1 MRISS
6 LLTEEMMII
15 ELKAKERDEVLN
27 EIVNFLKEKQKINNA
42 PELLEK
48 LIQRENL
55 GSTAVGDGV
64 AIPHCKI
71 AELSSPIL
79 VLAISKKGV
88 SFGSAN
94 GKPTS
99 IFFLLVSPSD
109 NPSLNLQILAAI
121 AQLIRKA
128 PSLAKKIMAAKSPRR
143 ILEIIR
149 EEEENIYE

>member
-1 MRISS
+1 MRIAN
-6 LLTEEMMII
+6 LLTEEMIII
-15 ELKAKERDEVLN
+15 ELKAKNRDEVLR
-27 EIVNFLKEKQKINNA
+27 EMVNFLQEKQKINNA

-71 AELSSPIL
+71 SEVSSPIL
-79 VLAISKKGV
+79 ILAISKKGV

-99 IFFLLVSPSD
+99 IFFLLISPSD

-128 PSLAKKIMAAKSPRR
+128 TSLPKKIMAAKSPRR

-149 EEEENIYE
+149 EEEEKIYE